1 MKSIPPFPHNKRLL
15 FFDTETSGL
24 YPEES
29 EMLQL
34 SYIIVDGATWKVL
47 KEANF
52 YFAYPEEEWRVSPK
66 AIEVNHLTKEF
77 LSKQKLTSRREALTL
92 FFNDLYTCQ
101 LAVAHNTE
109 FDCAHIETTAIHE
122 EVLRHLWPYT
132 YCTMKETTNIC
143 QLPFSN
149 GGYGYKWPKLE
160 ELAKFLHVRFNKS
173 ALHDSLADTRLTF
186 QCFKR
191 LHINKQ
197 LSSYVYQNNLDIDT
211 PIENAEESF
220 PHQEAST
227 YLGIDVPNLIIHDE
241 LLATYTFRRKIVAH
255 AFNDTQLRKSRI
267 RGFMMGIGYV
277 SPDLI
282 NESYY
287 LADAFIISRD
297 ITKQNTQI
305 LQQVSDFQRSH
316 PDFRVFTLEAFLR
329 HPEVQKY
336 NMEFDMEV
344 KRRNENAHAHKE
356 HKANPFPE
364 LKEND
369 DEIATYKFRG
379 KKIMLYSV
387 MTDLREWRRCNLE
400 NTGATSLERV
410 NDDNQ
415 TADAL
420 IIDGTFYDKKYK
432 DWKDALELQRTNHDF
447 RVFTLSAFGKHY
459 DKVIWP
465 YIWKQIEKIPKGSLK
480 PLSEYA
486 P

>member
-1 MKSIPPFPHNKRLL
+1 MKSIPPFPNIKRIL

-52 YFAYPEEEWRVSPK
+52 YFAYPEEEWRISAK
-66 AIEVNHLTKEF
+66 AIEVNHLTKDF
-77 LSKQKLTSRREALTL
+77 LSRQKLTSYHEALTI
-92 FFNDLYTCQ
+92 FFTDLHTCQ

-109 FDCAHIETTAIHE
+109 FDCAHIETTAIRE
-122 EVLRHLWPYT
+122 EVLRHLWPKT

-143 QLPFSN
+143 KLPFAN
-149 GGYGYKWPKLE
+149 GEYGYKWPKLE

-173 ALHDSLADTRLTF
+173 SLHDSLADTRLTF

-191 LHINKQ
+191 LHINNQ
-197 LSSYVYQNNLDIDT
+197 LSSYIYQNDLSLD
-211 PIENAEESF
+211 PPFENAEELF
-220 PHQEAST
+220 PHQEVGT
-227 YLGIDVPNLIIHDE
+227 YLGIDAPNLIIHDE

-267 RGFMMGIGYV
+267 RGFIGHV
-277 SPDLI
+277 SPAIID
-282 NESYY
+282 ERYY
-287 LADAFIISRD
+287 IADAFIISRD

-305 LQQVSDFQRSH
+305 LQQVSDYQRSH
-316 PDFRVFTLEAFLR
+316 PDFYVFTLEAFLR
-329 HPEVQKY
+329 RPDVRKY
-336 NMEFDMEV
+336 NMEYDMEV
-344 KRRNENAHAHKE
+344 KRRNENARAHKE
-356 HKANPFPE
+356 HNENPFPE

-369 DEIATYKFRG
+369 DEIATYKFKG
-379 KKIMLYSV
+379 KKIMLYSI
-387 MTDLREWRRCNLE
+387 MTSERYSGRFNLL
-400 NTGATSLERV
+400 NAGATPVERV
-410 NDDNQ
+410 MDEDQ

-420 IIDGTFYDKKYK
+420 IIDDTFYKKKYK
-432 DWKDALELQRTNHDF
+432 DWKDALELQRTNLDF
-447 RVFTLSAFGKHY
+447 RVFTLSAFVRHY
-459 DKVIWP
+459 FKVILP
-465 YIWKQIEKIPKGSLK
+465 YCLKQIEKIPKESRK

>member
-1 MKSIPPFPHNKRLL
+1 MKSIPPFPHNKRIL

-52 YFAYPEEEWRVSPK
+52 YFAYPEEEWRVSYK

-77 LSKQKLTSRREALTL
+77 LSKQKITSRREALTQ

-109 FDCAHIETTAIHE
+109 FDIAHIETTAIRK
-122 EVLRHLWPYT
+122 EVQRHLWPYI
-132 YCTMKETTNIC
+132 YCTMKESTNIC
-143 QLPFSN
+143 KLPFAN

-211 PIENAEESF
+211 PVENAEELF

-227 YLGIDVPNLIIHDE
+227 YLDIDAPNLIIHDE

-267 RGFMMGIGYV
+267 RGFMMGMGYV
-277 SPDLI
+277 SPDFI
-282 NESYY
+282 DESYY